1 MVPEMGDA
9 APGLAGGVIRG
20 AEAAAMKVPPA
31 RGAVHSAE
39 IEYAMGNLPTNK
51 VYAWTP
57 DDYKVSET
65 MQAYFANFIKT
76 ANPNG
81 GNLPNWP
88 AVSGD
93 KGVQVMH
100 IDVTSGAQPDQSR
113 ERFLL
118 LEASNRK

>member
-9 APGLAGGVIRG
+9 APGLAGGVVRG

-39 IEYAMGNLPTNK
+39 IEYAMGNLSTNK
-51 VYAWTP
+51 VYSWTTE
-57 DDYKVSET
+57 DYKVSEV
-65 MQAYFANFIKT
+65 MQEYFANFIKT

-81 GNLPNWP
+81 KGLPNWP
-88 AVSGD
+88 ANKGD
-93 KGVQVMH
+93 KNVQVMH
-100 IDVTSGAQPDQSR
+100 LDVRSGAQPEQHR

-118 LEASNRK
+118 LERANSK